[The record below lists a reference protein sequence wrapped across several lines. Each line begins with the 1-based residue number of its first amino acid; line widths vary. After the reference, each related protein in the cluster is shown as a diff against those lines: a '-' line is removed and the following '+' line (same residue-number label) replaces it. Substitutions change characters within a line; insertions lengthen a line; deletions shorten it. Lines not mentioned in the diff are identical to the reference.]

1 MRRRGMTLLEVLL
14 AVALFGALMGGLYKF
29 YFGLLQVRSDLARNV
44 ARQEAASLL
53 MDRME
58 AALGTA
64 ITQSRSGLPGLIGN
78 ENELTVSC
86 RSVDLPGASMR
97 DEQRWACRFDGTLVM
112 EQEESTAVLSTDVAD
127 MQLRFFDDQWL
138 NAFDSLTKGHLPAAV
153 EVSLW
158 FDAPRDEGRV
168 PDRRRIIRL
177 ADTEP
182 EQ

>member
-1 MRRRGMTLLEVLL
+1 MTLLEVLL

-29 YFGLLQVRSDLARNV
+29 YFGLLQVRSELALNV
-44 ARQEAASLL
+44 GRQEAASLL

-58 AALGTA
+58 AALATA
-64 ITQSRSGLPGLIGN
+64 VTQSRSGLPGLLGN
-78 ENELTVSC
+78 ESELTVSC

-97 DEQRWACRFDGTLVM
+97 DEQRWTWSFDGTLIM
-112 EQEESTAVLSTDVAD
+112 EQEDTIAVLSADVAD
-127 MQLRFFDDQWL
+127 LQLRFLDGQWIGD
-138 NAFDSLTKGHLPAAV
+138 FDSLMEGHLPAAV

-158 FDAPRDEGRV
+158 FDAPRDAGRV

-177 ADTEP
+177 ADTET